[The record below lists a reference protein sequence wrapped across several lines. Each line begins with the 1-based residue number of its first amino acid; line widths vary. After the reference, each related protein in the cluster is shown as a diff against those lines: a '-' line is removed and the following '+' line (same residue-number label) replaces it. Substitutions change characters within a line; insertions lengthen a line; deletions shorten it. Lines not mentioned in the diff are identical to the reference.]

1 MKKKKIHI
9 EINFDMIWESGS
21 PETLDYQIEQLLQD
35 QYDLETGSIEI
46 NITQDPRNFIKPND
60 SKENRKYVNEY
71 PRSTN
76 LIQQRLDRDNY
87 KHGWKKDDD

>member
-1 MKKKKIHI
+1 MKKIHI

-46 NITQDPRNFIKPND
+46 NITQDPRNFIGPND
-60 SKENRKYVNEY
+60 SKKDRKYVNEY

-76 LIQQRLDRDNY
+76 LIQQRLDRVNY

>member
-46 NITQDPRNFIKPND
+46 NITQDPRNFIEPSD

-87 KHGWKKDDD
+87 KHGWKKDND

>member
-1 MKKKKIHI
+1 MKKQKIHI
-9 EINFDMIWESGS
+9 EINFDMKVHNTIGI
-21 PETLDYQIEQLLQD
+21 DYDIEQLLQD
-35 QYDLETGSIEI
+35 NFDINTGTIDI
-46 NITQDPRNFIKPND
+46 NITEVKDSIGPND

-87 KHGWKKDDD
+87 KHGWEKDDD

>member
-1 MKKKKIHI
+1 MKKIHI

-46 NITQDPRNFIKPND
+46 NITQDPPVISMFTKDKGILDGNPFGGD
-60 SKENRKYVNEY
+60 TGTDADFHKEAAELEEY
-71 PRSTN
+71 
-76 LIQQRLDRDNY
+76 D
-87 KHGWKKDDD
+87 KKLNT